1 METLSGPV
9 LSFSGSKIL
18 PNGAVYSKMPFRFHR
33 RDTNRFSKFHFQTAV
48 ASRRLTQNQSF
59 QMLYLHNRSSAT
71 THISSAGRNYELNY
85 DDDSRTK
92 PFWLNMIQEAI
103 WNTRSLLLFIAEQ
116 PSQLKYIEWPSF
128 QSTVSLL
135 YSSNTH
141 THFICICVYARFGF
155 MFI

>member
-103 WNTRSLLLFIAEQ
+103 WYYITQNGVESNIVNSKNDISRELL
-116 PSQLKYIEWPSF
+116 
-128 QSTVSLL
+128 
-135 YSSNTH
+135 N
-141 THFICICVYARFGF
+141 VYGV
-155 MFI
+155 